1 MSSTRASVS
10 TLGLALLLVC
20 AAAPPLGA
28 QAAISNQSP
37 QAAPPAQKP
46 PTAQQGKPAPPAQP
60 APQAALSGRVLDA
73 FSMQPIIDAVVQSG
87 TLRVVTDTSGRFAL
101 ALLPGEAKVSVSAQG
116 YLPDEVTVTIGGAPV
131 TLEVV
136 LLSSAQVKEEVTVS
150 GAAGQAAQAAP
161 ATIELS
167 PLQVR
172 TVAGAGE
179 NIFKVLQTL
188 PGVNATSDFDS
199 RISVRGGGPDQ
210 NLTIM
215 DGVEIHDPYRLFG
228 LASAFNPETV
238 QNFELTAGGFSPKY
252 GDRLSSILVIDNRAG
267 TRARKARAT
276 ASVSFTDAN
285 VVGEGKMPGPVDG
298 SWLVSARR
306 TYYDLVADRIVDT
319 HLPKFADVQAKGVWE
334 FSPGRT
340 LTLFGLTSRE
350 KTDAAFTD
358 SATASRLGLTDNAGN
373 DLVSASFITALG
385 KRASSQTIVS
395 WYRYTDVLG
404 AEGDVQNDSARSNAP
419 DESGFGRTQL
429 AFSYN
434 LAVRD
439 VSVRE
444 EASIKASERHLL
456 ETGFETHDLVTSAR
470 WELITGR
477 NTSEANGSSARGGIG
492 LPSQLDSNLD
502 SRRVGAWLI
511 DRYRVAKWLTV
522 EPGLRLDW
530 SSVTDET
537 ILSPRVSANIAL
549 RPNLRLRAATGLF
562 TQSPG
567 YEKLLQSDYFV
578 DLTSPTRMGLT
589 SERAVHALG
598 AVERDFGHGLTARAE
613 VYYKG
618 YDRLLIGR
626 LETPQETA
634 ARVAL
639 YDFPPEFQS
648 SVPTAPKI
656 TSFPVNTGTG
666 TSYGFDIYVAHRAT
680 AATDRFMGWAS
691 YAWGRSD
698 IDAYGRRYP
707 FDYDRRHAVS
717 AVGTWRLTRTLDL
730 GATVRVAS
738 GFPYTP
744 VQGLRVAAQEIT
756 DQNGEVVR
764 YVPQR
769 DQNGLLVWTTDPGN
783 VGDLNTGRL
792 PVFARADMR
801 VTFRPARWN
810 NRVQFYVEVINVFNR
825 KNTGAYQTTLE
836 YDPTSDKPKM
846 KEEAAGSLPLLPSF
860 GCRIVF

>member
-1 MSSTRASVS
+1 MPSTRAFV
-10 TLGLALLLVC
+10 LIVGLAMPLVS
-20 AAAPPLGA
+20 AAAAPLGA
-28 QAAISNQSP
+28 QTAVSAQSP
-37 QAAPPAQKP
+37 QAASPAQKP
-46 PTAQQGKPAPPAQP
+46 PTAQPGKPALPAQP
-60 APQAALSGRVLDA
+60 AQQPALSGRVLDA
-73 FSMQPIIDAVVQSG
+73 FSMQPIIDAIVQSG

-101 ALLPGEAKVSVSAQG
+101 ALPPGEVKVAVSAQG

-136 LLSSAQVKEEVTVS
+136 LLSSAQIKEEVTVS
-150 GAAGQAAQAAP
+150 GAAGQATQAAP

-252 GDRLSSILVIDNRAG
+252 GDRLSSILVIENRAG
-267 TRARKARAT
+267 TRARKARGT

-350 KTDAAFTD
+350 KTDAEFTQSD
-358 SATASRLGLTDNAGN
+358 TASRLGLTDNAGN

-404 AEGDVQNDSARSNAP
+404 AKGDLQNDSARSNAP
-419 DESGFGRTQL
+419 DDSGFGRTQL
-429 AFSYN
+429 AFTYD

-444 EASIKASERHLL
+444 DASIKASERHLL

-511 DRYRVAKWLTV
+511 DRYRVAKWLTI

-530 SSVTDET
+530 SSVTGEA
-537 ILSPRVSANIAL
+537 IVSPRASANIAL
-549 RPNLRLRAATGLF
+549 RPHLRLRAATGLF

-578 DLTSPTRMGLT
+578 DLTSPTKLGLT
-589 SERAVHALG
+589 SERAVQVIG
-598 AVERDFGHGLTARAE
+598 AVERDLGHGLLARAE
-613 VYYKG
+613 GYYKA

-639 YDFPPEFQS
+639 YDYPPALQS
-648 SVPTAPKI
+648 SVPTAPQI
-656 TSFPVNTGTG
+656 TSFPVNTGKG

-698 IDAYGRRYP
+698 IDAYGRRSP
-707 FDYDRRHAVS
+707 VDYDRRHAIS

-730 GATVRVAS
+730 GTTVRIAS

-744 VQGLRVAAQEIT
+744 VKGLRVAAQEIADET
-756 DQNGEVVR
+756 GKVVR
-764 YVPQR
+764 YVPQY

-810 NRVQFYVEVINVFNR
+810 NRVQFYVELINVFNR

-836 YDPTSDKPKM
+836 YDPSSDKPRIKT
-846 KEEAAGSLPLLPSF
+846 ESAGSLPLLPSF

>member
-1 MSSTRASVS
+1 MSPSRALATRVGLAALL
-10 TLGLALLLVC
+10 TLG
-20 AAAPPLGA
+20 AAAGPLAA
-28 QAAISNQSP
+28 QAPSSPKPAQATP
-37 QAAPPAQKP
+37 QAS
-46 PTAQQGKPAPPAQP
+46 
-60 APQAALSGRVLDA
+60 LSGRVLDA
-73 FSMQPIIDAVVQSG
+73 FSMQPIVDAVVQAG
-87 TLRVVTDTSGRFAL
+87 GLRAVTDTTGRFAL
-101 ALLPGEAKVSVSAQG
+101 GLPPGEAKVSISARG
-116 YLPDEVTVTIGGAPV
+116 YIADEVTVTIGPAPV

-136 LLSSAQVKEEVTVS
+136 LLSSAQFKEEVTVS
-150 GAAGQAAQAAP
+150 GAAAQAAQAP

-210 NLTIM
+210 NLTVM

-267 TRARKARAT
+267 TRARRLRGT

-285 VVGEGKMPGPVDG
+285 IVGEGRMPGKGEG

-306 TYYDLVADRIVDT
+306 TYYDIIANRITDT
-319 HLPKFADVQAKGVWE
+319 ELPAFADLQAKGVWE
-334 FSPGRT
+334 FGPGRT

-350 KTDAAFTD
+350 KTNAEFTESD
-358 SATASRLGLTDNAGN
+358 TASRLGLTDKAGN
-373 DLVSASFITALG
+373 DLVSASFIAAIG

-404 AEGDVQNDSARSNAP
+404 AEGDVRNEAARSNTP
-419 DESGFGRTQL
+419 DDSGFGRTQL
-429 AFSYN
+429 EFTYD
-434 LAVRD
+434 LGVRD

-444 EASIKASERHLL
+444 DVGIKAGDRHFL
-456 ETGFETHDLVTSAR
+456 EAGFETHDLVTSAR

-492 LPSQLDSNLD
+492 LPSQLDSNLN
-502 SRRVGAWLI
+502 STRVGAWLI
-511 DRYRVAKWLTV
+511 DRYSVAKWLSV
-522 EPGLRLDW
+522 EPGVRLDW
-530 SSVTDET
+530 SSVTGEA
-537 ILSPRVSANIAL
+537 IASPRVSAHVAV

-578 DLTSPTRMGLT
+578 DLTSPTRLGLM
-589 SERAVHALG
+589 SERALHVIG
-598 AVERDFGHGLTARAE
+598 AVERDFGHGLLARAE
-613 VYYKG
+613 GYYKA

-626 LETPQETA
+626 VETPQETA

-639 YDFPPEFQS
+639 YDYPPELQS
-648 SVPTAPKI
+648 SVPTAPQI
-656 TSFPVNTGTG
+656 TSYPTNNGEG

-680 AATDRFMGWAS
+680 TAADRFMGWAS
-691 YAWGRSD
+691 YAWGRAD
-698 IDAYGRRYP
+698 QDAYGRRYP
-707 FDYDRRHAVS
+707 FDYDRRHALS
-717 AVGTWRLTRTLDL
+717 AVGTARVTRTLDL
-730 GATVRVAS
+730 GATMRVAS

-744 VQGLRVAAQEIT
+744 VQGLRAAAQEIK
-756 DQNGEVVR
+756 DESGAVVR
-764 YVPQR
+764 YVPQY

-783 VGDLNTGRL
+783 VGDLNSGRL
-792 PVFARADMR
+792 PVFARIDMR

-810 NRVQFYVEVINVFNR
+810 NRVQFYIEVINVTNR
-825 KNTGAYQTTLE
+825 KNTGLYQTTLE
-836 YDPTSDKPKM
+836 YDPTSDRPKITQ
-846 KEEAAGSLPLLPSF
+846 EPAGSLPILPSF

>member
-1 MSSTRASVS
+1 MSSTRRFGLS
-10 TLGLALLLVC
+10 LGLALLLVS
-20 AAAPPLGA
+20 AAA
-28 QAAISNQSP
+28 
-37 QAAPPAQKP
+37 
-46 PTAQQGKPAPPAQP
+46 AQQGKPATPDR
-60 APQAALSGRVLDA
+60 APQAPSLSGRVFDA

-87 TLRVVTDTSGRFAL
+87 GMRAVTDTAGRFAL
-101 ALLPGEAKVSVSAQG
+101 ALPPGEAKVSVSAQG
-116 YLPDEVTVTIGGAPV
+116 YLPDEVKVTIGGAPV

-136 LLSSAQVKEEVTVS
+136 LLSSAQFKEEVTVS
-150 GAAGQAAQAAP
+150 GAAGQAAQAPP

-267 TRARKARAT
+267 TTARKMRGT

-285 VVGEGKMPGPVDG
+285 VVGEGRMPGPVDG

-306 TYYDLVADRIVDT
+306 TYYDLVADKITDT

-350 KTDAAFTD
+350 ETDAEFTESD
-358 SATASRLGLTDNAGN
+358 TASRLGLTDNAGN
-373 DLVSASFITALG
+373 DLVSASFITTLG

-419 DESGFGRTQL
+419 DDSGFSRTQL

-444 EASIKASERHLL
+444 EASIKASDRHLL
-456 ETGFETHDLVTSAR
+456 ETGFETHDLVTSAG

-511 DRYRVAKWLTV
+511 DRYRVAKWLSI

-530 SSVTDET
+530 SSVTDEA
-537 ILSPRVSANIAL
+537 IVSPRVSANLAL

-578 DLTSPTRMGLT
+578 DLTSPTKLGLT
-589 SERAVHALG
+589 SERAVHVIG

-613 VYYKG
+613 AYYKG
-618 YDRLLIGR
+618 YDHLLIGR

-639 YDFPPEFQS
+639 YNYPPELQS
-648 SVPTAPKI
+648 SVPTAPQI
-656 TSFPVNTGTG
+656 TSSPVNTGKG

-680 AATDRFMGWAS
+680 TATDRFMGWAS

-698 IDAYGRRYP
+698 VDAYGRRYP

-717 AVGTWRLTRTLDL
+717 AVGTARLTRTLDL

-744 VQGLRVAAQEIT
+744 VQGLRVAAQEIR
-756 DQNGEVVR
+756 DESGEVIS
-764 YVPQR
+764 YVPQY

-825 KNTGAYQTTLE
+825 KNTGIYQTTLE
-836 YDPTSDKPKM
+836 YDPTSDKPKITQ
-846 KEEAAGSLPLLPSF
+846 EAAGSLPFLPSL